1 MTDEVALW
9 KQRILERKANGQT
22 IIDWCREH
30 NVTKGSNNYWRRKV
44 LKAESSSIE
53 YTVNTVSDTGP
64 IIFAKL
70 DRAEPVQSA
79 LQVTWQDVKI
89 HLSSSQEA
97 RLAAE
102 LIAYLRRPC

>member
-22 IIDWCREH
+22 VIDWCREH
-30 NVTKGSNNYWRRKV
+30 NVTKGSYNYWRRQV
-44 LKAESSSIE
+44 LKAESSSIVS
-53 YTVNTVSDTGP
+53 TVNTASDTGP
-64 IIFAKL
+64 VLFAKL
-70 DRAEPVQSA
+70 DRTESVQSV

-89 HLSSSQEA
+89 HLSSSREA

-102 LIAYLRRPC
+102 LIADLRRSC